1 MTPTPVTMWRAEWAM
16 HALWLVAHERK
27 TWVKVLGGHSP
38 HRASYLEVHV
48 RPIPGLVQV
57 ETLRLWRRD
66 MEQFLDSLEPWER
79 EELEGHLATTRYR
92 AVFRARRDRGRV
104 ERANVS
110 ESLAS
115 LALKLGELLREV
127 EREEVGIR

>member
-1 MTPTPVTMWRAEWAM
+1 VSSNPVAMWRAEWAM
-16 HALWLVAHERK
+16 NALWMVAHERK
-27 TWVKVLGGHSP
+27 TWVKVLGGHNP

-48 RPIPGLVQV
+48 RPIPGLVQA

-66 MEQFLDSLEPWER
+66 MEHFLDGLEPWER

-92 AVFRARRDRGRV
+92 AVFRVRRDRGRV
-104 ERANVS
+104 ERTNVS
-110 ESLAS
+110 ESLAE

-127 EREEVGIR
+127 KREEVGIR